1 MKIFLTGASGFV
13 GSHLVNSLSTA
24 GHEILCHFR
33 SSEAFQIKP
42 HQNLKIWSGDLNDIP
57 SLLMRLQGFDVV
69 IHCAAEMKLWDSE
82 KALYETNVL
91 MTKNILESA
100 KCSGIKQFIFMSDA
114 SIAKNPLSQNLD
126 VSECRPLPSLQDFP
140 YSYSKHQAEQ
150 LVLEAGDEMFRTISL
165 RPASI
170 WGRGDLVDRRLGEAS
185 NLNKFGWFDEGNYLF
200 STCYINNLCEAVNK
214 ALLSKSTQESF
225 FISDGQAIQF
235 RKWMTMRLNA
245 GHYKVPALSIPRSFA
260 RPLARFTEN
269 GWKYLPL
276 RGEPPLIREMVHL
289 MAHPFSVSIQKA
301 KDQLAYEPIYSMEGG
316 MLEIKKMTNL

>member
-13 GSHLVNSLSTA
+13 GSHLIQSLSAA

-33 SSEAFQIKP
+33 SPESFHIKP
-42 HQNLKIWSGDLNDIP
+42 HQNLEIWSGDLNDIS
-57 SLLMRLQGFDVV
+57 SLSKRLQGFDVV

-82 KALYETNVL
+82 KALYESNVL

-100 KCSGIKQFIFMSDA
+100 KCSGIQQFIFMSDA
-114 SIAKNPLSQNLD
+114 SIAKNPLSQNLN
-126 VSECRPLPSLQDFP
+126 VSELRSLPSLKDFP
-140 YSYSKHQAEQ
+140 YSYSKYQAEQ
-150 LVLEAGDEMFRTISL
+150 LVLNAGDEMFRTISL

-185 NLNKFGWFDEGNYLF
+185 NQNKFGWFDEGNYLF
-200 STCYINNLCEAVNK
+200 STCYIKNLCEAVNK

-225 FISDGQAIQF
+225 FISDGQAIPF

-245 GHYKVPALSIPRSFA
+245 SLYKVPSLSIPRSFA

-276 RGEPPLIREMVHL
+276 RGEPPLIREMGHL
-289 MAHPFSVSIQKA
+289 MAHPFSISIQKA
-301 KDQLAYEPIYSMEGG
+301 KDQLAYEPLYSLEDG
-316 MLEIKKMTNL
+316 MLEIEKTAN

>member
-13 GSHLVNSLSTA
+13 GSHLIQSLSAA
-24 GHEILCHFR
+24 GHEILCHLR
-33 SSEAFQIKP
+33 STDSFHIKP
-42 HQNLKIWSGDLNDIP
+42 HQNLEIWSGDLNDIS
-57 SLLMRLQGFDVV
+57 SLSKRLQGFDVV

-100 KCSGIKQFIFMSDA
+100 KRSGIQQFIFMSDA
-114 SIAKNPLSQNLD
+114 SIAKNPSSQNVN
-126 VSECRPLPSLQDFP
+126 VSECRPLPALQDFP
-140 YSYSKHQAEQ
+140 YSYSKYQAEQ

-235 RKWMTMRLNA
+235 RKWMTMRLST
-245 GHYKVPALSIPRSFA
+245 GHYKIPSLSIPRSFA

-276 RGEPPLIREMVHL
+276 CGEPPLIREMVHL
-289 MAHPFSVSIQKA
+289 MAYPFSISIQKA
-301 KDQLAYEPIYSMEGG
+301 KDQLAYEPLYSLEDG
-316 MLEIKKMTNL
+316 MLEIEKMAN